1 MRGLI
6 IKDFLTL
13 KSTWKNQIVMLIG
26 SLLISYALAN
36 YTLAIIT
43 VPMALLTSG
52 MNTFQTDEF
61 YNTLSYTLSGPY
73 SRIKMISARYLYT
86 LIMAILSFL
95 VGGII
100 FTLINFTLHPIATAL
115 NIDMLRFLLMLELA
129 GILVD
134 AVFYPI
140 IYKYG
145 CEKARFVLLS
155 IVMLLLG
162 IAAVVSVSF
171 NIFDLA
177 KLDWESIIKWIEAHG
192 VIVLSV
198 LTSVLF
204 IISYFLSI
212 VFFKKRD
219 F

>member
-6 IKDFLTL
+6 IKDALTL
-13 KSTWKNQIVMLIG
+13 KSTWKNLVVMFIG
-26 SLLISYALAN
+26 SMLLSYALAN

-73 SRIKMISARYLYT
+73 SRVKMISARYLYT
-86 LIMAILSFL
+86 LLMAVISFF
-95 VGGII
+95 VGAII
-100 FTLINFTLHPIATAL
+100 FTIINFTLNPIIDAL

-129 GILVD
+129 GLLVD

-171 NIFDLA
+171 NVFDMA
-177 KLDWESIIKWIEAHG
+177 QLDWEAIIKWMESNG
-192 VIVLSV
+192 VLVLSSIT
-198 LTSVLF
+198 LILF
-204 IISYFLSI
+204 TISYGLSI
-212 VFFKKRD
+212 LFFKKRD

>member
-13 KSTWKNQIVMLIG
+13 KSTWKNIIVMLIG
-26 SLLISYALAN
+26 SLLISYSLGN
-36 YTLAIIT
+36 YTLSIVV

-52 MNTFQTDEF
+52 MNTFQLDEF
-61 YNTLSYTLSGPY
+61 YNTLSYILSGPY
-73 SRIKMISARYLYT
+73 SRLKVITARYLYT
-86 LIMAILSFL
+86 LIMAIISFF
-95 VGGII
+95 VGAVI
-100 FTLINFTLHPIATAL
+100 FTLINFILSPTIDAL

-129 GILVD
+129 GLVVD

-145 CEKARFVLLS
+145 CEKARFILLS

-171 NIFDLA
+171 NLFELA
-177 KLDWESIIKWIEAHG
+177 NWDWMKLIKWIEENG
-192 VIVLSV
+192 VIVLS
-198 LTSVLF
+198 SVSILLF
-204 IISYFLSI
+204 IISYILSI
-212 VFFKKRD
+212 ILFKKRD

>member
-6 IKDFLTL
+6 IKDALTL
-13 KSTWKNQIVMLIG
+13 KSTWKNLVVMFIG
-26 SLLISYALAN
+26 SMLLSYALAN

-73 SRIKMISARYLYT
+73 SRVKMISARYLYT
-86 LIMAILSFL
+86 LLMSVISFF
-95 VGGII
+95 VGAII
-100 FTLINFTLHPIATAL
+100 FTIINFTLNPIIDAL
-115 NIDMLRFLLMLELA
+115 NVDMLRFLLMLELA
-129 GILVD
+129 GLLVD

-162 IAAVVSVSF
+162 VAAVVSVSF
-171 NIFDLA
+171 NIFDMA
-177 KLDWESIIKWIEAHG
+177 KLDWESIIKWMESNG
-192 VIVLSV
+192 VLVLSSIT
-198 LTSVLF
+198 LVLF
-204 IISYFLSI
+204 AISYSLSI
-212 VFFKKRD
+212 FFFKKRD

>member
-6 IKDFLTL
+6 IKDALTL
-13 KSTWKNQIVMLIG
+13 KSTWKNLVVMFIG
-26 SLLISYALAN
+26 SMLLSYALAN

-86 LIMAILSFL
+86 LLMAVISFF
-95 VGGII
+95 VGTII
-100 FTLINFTLHPIATAL
+100 FTIINFTLNPIIDAL

-129 GILVD
+129 GLLVD

-171 NIFDLA
+171 NVFDMA
-177 KLDWESIIKWIEAHG
+177 QLDWEAIIKWMESNG
-192 VIVLSV
+192 VLVLSSIT
-198 LTSVLF
+198 LILF
-204 IISYFLSI
+204 TISYGLSI
-212 VFFKKRD
+212 LFFKKRD